1 MTLQR
6 VKSVCTLSI
15 ESFSKNKLVTV
26 EIYLGSF
33 NLVIFVSFNE
43 KKLTRFDKK
52 LKQLL
57 FLFNTQSKK
66 INFVL
71 IPIMFILLKS

>member
-15 ESFSKNKLVTV
+15 ESFSKNKFVTV
-26 EIYLGSF
+26 EIYLGSY
-33 NLVIFVSFNE
+33 NLVIFVSLNE
-43 KKLTRFDKK
+43 KKETCFDKK

-71 IPIMFILLKS
+71 IPIIFILLKS

>member
-15 ESFSKNKLVTV
+15 ESFSKNKFVTV
-26 EIYLGSF
+26 EIYLGSY
-33 NLVIFVSFNE
+33 NLVIFVSLNE
-43 KKLTRFDKK
+43 KKVTCFDKK

-71 IPIMFILLKS
+71 IPIIFILLKS